1 MDDRYGSG
9 EVYDIVSKGWSAV
22 APMSHSRSGAAV
34 LAVDNS
40 LLVLGGLDG
49 DQVLL
54 RIVGVPCC
62 MECWLMQVFQSVE
75 IYSPQRKQW
84 SAGPPLCVRRFA
96 MTAVCLGEWLVV
108 AGGSS
113 GKQHTVPLSAV
124 YLHANRQ
131 FHPRF

>member
-1 MDDRYGSG
+1 MLH
-9 EVYDIVSKGWSAV
+9 I
-22 APMSHSRSGAAV
+22 V
-34 LAVDNS
+34 LADAAA
-40 LLVLGGLDG
+40 GL
-49 DQVLL
+49 
-54 RIVGVPCC
+54 
-62 MECWLMQVFQSVE
+62 QVFQSVE

-84 SAGPPLCVRRFA
+84 SAGPSLCVRRFA